1 MFLSLFVLF
10 VISTRAENEVA
21 QIGDA
26 KYATL
31 QEAINAAS
39 GDNPVVSLL
48 SNVRLTQTVTI
59 NKSLT
64 LDLVN
69 YKIEAVDVRAFHI
82 KSGTVV
88 FKRSGT
94 KQGYI
99 KANPASENST
109 FDESSSVIRVGAND
123 VTDGTQVNL
132 TIEEGV
138 HVQSDYCYGVTVFGS
153 KTKEK
158 VTING
163 RVTTWGNSSAIS
175 GNGSSGYGGTD
186 ITINGSVTS
195 YNTYAIYQP
204 QEGKLTINGTVGNG
218 TTTKPYA
225 AGIEAKSGTIIIN
238 DGACVFSGKN
248 PTLSHEPYNNNGPS
262 TTGYAIAVVENKS
275 YAGNTNVTIDF
286 PNSGKIS
293 GEIAILADQGHEV
306 DASKKASI
314 LIKNGKFSKRP
325 NDQYIETGKTVA
337 AAETV
342 WYVCDNNKIVAKN
355 GDYRYPFFNDAFN
368 ELGKTETLQLLADV
382 STTSQMKFT
391 SAKAGSTIDLN
402 GHKLSYVGTTKQEG
416 FILVYHS
423 SSLTITDSSSEKTGE
438 INSGEN
444 AYGAIQ
450 IGSSKSSTTPA
461 VLKIEG
467 GKIIGHNFAI
477 SGNGTCHN
485 TEITINGGTL
495 SATNPEGNLAI
506 YHPQNGTLTING
518 GNVSGFNSA
527 VEMRAGTLV
536 INDGATL
543 TSTATSYSNEDNG
556 SGSTTTGAAVAVA
569 QHTTKLPIN
578 VEIKGGTLSGLVG
591 VDVSNPQNNDDA
603 ANVNVTI
610 SGGTINGE
618 RNGVQAGYGT
628 VNISGGTVEGKGN
641 FGVAVDKCSVNISGT
656 AIINSQEHTV
666 GTGYGTGAIVN
677 ISGGTLTAR
686 DNAVIAGNGTNREGE
701 PNKFNISG
709 GTFNGGITSSGYVA
723 CGVYA
728 PWKDEF
734 NITGGTFN
742 ITNGAG
748 VVARAGMVNINGD
761 VTITCTGNTTGKV
774 GDSRIVVPCSPIVFD
789 SQANY
794 PAMTDASMI
803 TVTGGTFTSETG
815 VSVAKAVLAKGE
827 TNRRVV
833 LLGGTYSSEP
843 GASYLGAGTKATEN
857 GDGKYKVIYSS
868 NDANGVTTVVD
879 EENIEVSQGGTALTD
894 DEKSEAVEAI
904 KGIVDNVAVNSSATN
919 ANEAVSTTDTT
930 KDGKT
935 IVQILKDAVT
945 DSNVANDI
953 EATNIT
959 TSISVTVKSAEVE
972 TSGNNMTV
980 TKMVF
985 EIKPVATVV
994 VEGKPVASVV
1004 VPNALITQKIKF
1016 RLPVDNNT
1024 NKEYVEIFHKADGSS
1039 QAESLGYF
1047 DILQGEDG
1055 KYVELERDNFS
1066 IYEVVLS
1073 EEGSMTVHYFAN
1085 GVVTTNSI
1093 AMNKTA
1099 WDNVLTDYPNA
1110 VAFVGSGNDWFA
1122 SSEGIKNVVVEY
1134 NNAGT
1139 PSYVCPNFVL
1149 TDKKDF
1155 YTPFG
1160 FTAQTGSYNRQPN
1173 AATSGLEGVKYNS
1186 VCLPF
1191 ALDGSQLSR
1200 TAKIL
1205 TFSTWDGANTV
1216 NFNYADDNKINAGTP
1231 CLVLD
1236 ESATSWNEITFNN
1249 TPIVASPNNDGN
1261 MKGTFAL
1268 TSQYGKNES
1277 SSTFYYSVNVENKFQ
1292 MLATTLSPFRSCL
1305 YLHSDTSIDAS
1316 REAQTLSIVID
1327 GGDNNDGT
1335 TRIDGIGESG
1345 EDNNCE
1351 MYNLQGHK
1359 VGNNIKSLPRG
1370 IYIKN
1375 GKKVLVK

>member
-10 VISTRAENEVA
+10 VISTRAQNEVA
-21 QIGDA
+21 QIGGT

-461 VLKIEG
+461 VLTIEG
-467 GKIIGHNFAI
+467 GKIIGQNFAI

-506 YHPQNGTLTING
+506 YHPQDGKLTING
-518 GNVSGFNSA
+518 GELEGQNSA
-527 VEMRAGTLV
+527 IELRSGTLV
-536 INDGATL
+536 INNGKL
-543 TSTATSYSNEDNG
+543 TAKSTSYSLAPNG
-556 SGSTTTGAAVAVA
+556 SGSTTVGAAVAIA

-578 VEIKGGTLSGLVG
+578 VEIKGGTLSGFAG
-591 VDVSNPQNNDDA
+591 IDVSNPQNNDDA
-603 ANVNVTI
+603 ANVKVTI
-610 SGGTINGE
+610 SGGTINAS

-628 VNISGGTVEGKGN
+628 VDITGGTITANGNIGVWVDAAATVNISGETTKITSKESSVATVGTSTGCTINISGGTFTAK
-641 FGVAVDKCSVNISGT
+641 DNI
-656 AIINSQEHTV
+656 V
-666 GTGYGTGAIVN
+666 V
-677 ISGGTLTAR
+677 
-686 DNAVIAGNGTNREGE
+686 AGNGTNREGE
-701 PNKFNISG
+701 PNKYTITG
-709 GTFNGGITSSGYVA
+709 GTFNGNITTPGYVA
-723 CGVYA
+723 CGIYA

-742 ITNGAG
+742 ITGGAG
-748 VVARAGMVNINGD
+748 IVARAGKVNISGGEFN
-761 VTITCTGNTTGKV
+761 CTGGTSGKV
-774 GDSRIVVPCSPIVFD
+774 GDSQIEVPGSALVFD
-789 SQANY
+789 KNSNY
-794 PAMTDASMI
+794 PGLDGESCI
-803 TVTGGTFTSETG
+803 TVTGGKFSSPADVATVICKNAEDNNLIKISGGSFSSKPDASFVAEDFYSYLQEDSYYLVKLAEVTTKVEEDATIEKPTDSTITEEAAKQAVKEVVTNNSAVSDFTGTKTNEAISKTDTSGGKTLQEIVQDAVNNSSEASGTVTTEDIQTSLSIKLVG
-815 VSVAKAVLAKGE
+815 ATVNANGE
-827 TNRRVV
+827 
-833 LLGGTYSSEP
+833 GGT
-843 GASYLGAGTKATEN
+843 L
-857 GDGKYKVIYSS
+857 
-868 NDANGVTTVVD
+868 
-879 EENIEVSQGGTALTD
+879 
-894 DEKSEAVEAI
+894 VE
-904 KGIVDNVAVNSSATN
+904 
-919 ANEAVSTTDTT
+919 
-930 KDGKT
+930 
-935 IVQILKDAVT
+935 
-945 DSNVANDI
+945 
-953 EATNIT
+953 
-959 TSISVTVKSAEVE
+959 
-972 TSGNNMTV
+972 
-980 TKMVF
+980 KMVF
-985 EIKPVATVV
+985 EIKPIATVV
-994 VEGKPVASVV
+994 IGDTRVDAI
-1004 VPNALITQKIKF
+1004 VPNELITQKIKF
-1016 RLPVDNNT
+1016 RLPVDKST
-1024 NKEYVEIFHKADGSS
+1024 DKQYVEIFHKADGES
-1039 QAESLGYF
+1039 QAESLGCF
-1047 DILQGEDG
+1047 PVQVDENRN

-1066 IYEVVLS
+1066 IYEVVLRDV
-1073 EEGSMTVHYFAN
+1073 GSMDVYYVASEGATTTSVAMDKTTWNNFLAN
-1085 GVVTTNSI
+1085 N
-1093 AMNKTA
+1093 
-1099 WDNVLTDYPNA
+1099 PNA
-1110 VAFVGSGNDWFA
+1110 IAIVGSENNTFA
-1122 SSEGIKNVVVEY
+1122 SGDGIKNVVVEY

-1139 PSYVCPNFVL
+1139 PSYVCPKFVL

-1160 FTAQTGSYNRQPN
+1160 FTAQTGSYSRQPN

-1191 ALDGSQLSR
+1191 ALDGIQLSE

-1205 TFSTWDGANTV
+1205 TFSYWDGAYTV
-1216 NFNYADDNKINAGTP
+1216 NFNYAPDNEIKAGTP

-1236 ESATSWNEITFNN
+1236 EATSWNEIRFNN

-1316 REAQTLSIVID
+1316 SKAKTFSIVID
-1327 GGDNNDGT
+1327 GGENNDGT

-1351 MYNLQGHK
+1351 MYNLQGYK

>member
-10 VISTRAENEVA
+10 VISTRAQNEVA
-21 QIGDA
+21 QIGETN
-26 KYATL
+26 YETL
-31 QEAINAAS
+31 QEAIDAAS

-48 SNVRLTQTVTI
+48 SNVKLTQTVTI

-69 YKIEAVDVRAFHI
+69 YNIEAVDVRAFHI

-99 KANPASENST
+99 KANPATENPT

-138 HVQSDYCYGVTVFGS
+138 QVQSKYCYGITVFGS

-163 RVTTWGNSSAIS
+163 GVTTWGNSSAIS

-218 TTTKPYA
+218 TTKKPYA
-225 AGIEAKSGTIIIN
+225 AGIEAKSGTILIN
-238 DGACVFSGKN
+238 DGACVFSGEN
-248 PTLSHEPYNNNGPS
+248 PTVSHNPNNNGPS

-275 YAGNTNVTIDF
+275 YAGKTKVTIDF

-293 GEIAILADQGHEV
+293 GEIAILEDQGYEV

-314 LIKNGKFSKRP
+314 LIKNGKFSKQP
-325 NDQYIETGKTVA
+325 NTQYIEPGKTVVA
-337 AAETV
+337 AKTV
-342 WYVCDNNKIVAKN
+342 WYVCDNSKIVAKN
-355 GDYRYPFFNDAFN
+355 GDYRYPFFNDAFKD
-368 ELGKTETLQLLADV
+368 LGQTETLQLLADV
-382 STTSQMKFT
+382 STTSQMNFESK
-391 SAKAGSTIDLN
+391 KAGSTIDLN
-402 GHKLSYVGTTKQEG
+402 GHKLSYVGTTRQGG
-416 FILVYHS
+416 FILVNHS

-467 GKIIGHNFAI
+467 GKIIGKNFAI

-527 VEMRAGTLV
+527 VEMRAGKLV
-536 INDGATL
+536 INGEATL

-556 SGSTTTGAAVAVA
+556 SGSTTSGAAVAVA

-603 ANVNVTI
+603 ENVKVTI
-610 SGGTINGE
+610 SGGTINAS

-628 VNISGGTVEGKGN
+628 VDITGGTITANGNIGVWVDAAATVNISGETTKITSKESSVATVGTSTGCTINISGGTFTAK
-641 FGVAVDKCSVNISGT
+641 DNI
-656 AIINSQEHTV
+656 V
-666 GTGYGTGAIVN
+666 V
-677 ISGGTLTAR
+677 
-686 DNAVIAGNGTNREGE
+686 AGNGTNREGE
-701 PNKFNISG
+701 PNKYTITG
-709 GTFNGGITSSGYVA
+709 GTFNGNITTPGYVA
-723 CGVYA
+723 CGIYA

-742 ITNGAG
+742 ITGGAG
-748 VVARAGMVNINGD
+748 IVARAGKVNISGGEFN
-761 VTITCTGNTTGKV
+761 CTGGTSGKV
-774 GDSRIVVPCSPIVFD
+774 GDSQIEVPGSALVFD
-789 SQANY
+789 KNSNY
-794 PAMTDASMI
+794 PGLDGESCI
-803 TVTGGTFTSETG
+803 TVTGGKFSSPADVATVICKNAEDNNLIKISGGSFSSKPDASFVAEDFYSYLQEDSYYLVKLAEVTTKVEEDATIEKPTDSTITEEAAKQAVKEVVTNNSAVSDFTGTKTNEAISKTDTSGGKTLQEIVQDAVNNSSEASGTVTTEDIQTSLSIKLVG
-815 VSVAKAVLAKGE
+815 ATVNANGE
-827 TNRRVV
+827 
-833 LLGGTYSSEP
+833 GGT
-843 GASYLGAGTKATEN
+843 L
-857 GDGKYKVIYSS
+857 
-868 NDANGVTTVVD
+868 
-879 EENIEVSQGGTALTD
+879 
-894 DEKSEAVEAI
+894 VE
-904 KGIVDNVAVNSSATN
+904 
-919 ANEAVSTTDTT
+919 
-930 KDGKT
+930 
-935 IVQILKDAVT
+935 
-945 DSNVANDI
+945 
-953 EATNIT
+953 
-959 TSISVTVKSAEVE
+959 
-972 TSGNNMTV
+972 
-980 TKMVF
+980 KMVF
-985 EIKPVATVV
+985 EIKPIATVV
-994 VEGKPVASVV
+994 IGDTRVDAI
-1004 VPNALITQKIKF
+1004 VPNELITQKIKF
-1016 RLPVDNNT
+1016 RLPVDNST
-1024 NKEYVEIFHKADGSS
+1024 NKEFVQIFHKADGSS

-1047 DILQGEDG
+1047 AILEDADG
-1055 KYVELERDNFS
+1055 NKYVELERDNFS

-1073 EEGSMTVHYFAN
+1073 EEGSMTVHYFAD
-1085 GVVTTNSI
+1085 GVAKTTSI
-1093 AMNKTA
+1093 AMNKTD
-1099 WDNVLTDYPNA
+1099 WDNFLTDYPNA
-1110 VAFVGSGNDWFA
+1110 VAFVGSGYYEFA
-1122 SSEGIKNVVVEY
+1122 SSAGIKNVVVEY
-1134 NNAGT
+1134 DNNGT
-1139 PSYVCPNFVL
+1139 KSYVCPNFVL

-1155 YTPFG
+1155 YTPVG
-1160 FTAQTGSYNRQPN
+1160 FTAITGSYNRQPN

-1191 ALDGSQLSR
+1191 ALDGSQLST
-1200 TAKIL
+1200 TAQIL
-1205 TFSTWDGANTV
+1205 TFSSWDGANTV
-1216 NFNYADDNKINAGTP
+1216 NFNRADGNKINAGTP

-1236 ESATSWNEITFNN
+1236 ESATSWNEIRFDET
-1249 TPIVASPNNDGN
+1249 TIDASPNNDGN

-1268 TSQYGKNES
+1268 TSQYGKPDES
-1277 SSTFYYSVNVENKFQ
+1277 SPTFYYSVNVENKFQ
-1292 MLATTLSPFRSCL
+1292 MLAKNLSPFRSCL
-1305 YLHSDTSIDAS
+1305 YLHSDTSINTS
-1316 REAQTLSIVID
+1316 REAQTFSIVID

-1335 TRIDGIGESG
+1335 TRIDGIGEPG

-1359 VGNNIKSLPRG
+1359 VANNIKSLPRG